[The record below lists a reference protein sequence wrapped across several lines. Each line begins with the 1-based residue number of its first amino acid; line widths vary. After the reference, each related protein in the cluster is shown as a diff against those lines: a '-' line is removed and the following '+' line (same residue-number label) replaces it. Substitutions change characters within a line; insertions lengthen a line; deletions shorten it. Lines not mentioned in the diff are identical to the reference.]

1 MNFETIFG
9 LILILFAILFL
20 AFFAAFK
27 MNWKRLRRMHRQQAA
42 RHEDYL
48 QSI

>member
-1 MNFETIFG
+1 
-9 LILILFAILFL
+9 
-20 AFFAAFK
+20 